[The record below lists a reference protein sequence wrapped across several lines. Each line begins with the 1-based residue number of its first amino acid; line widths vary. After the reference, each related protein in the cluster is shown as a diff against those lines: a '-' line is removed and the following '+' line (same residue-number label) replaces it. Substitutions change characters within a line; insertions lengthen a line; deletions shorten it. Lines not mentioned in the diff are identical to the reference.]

1 MSISFS
7 LSPILTLLGQPYSFQ
22 LQCLSPAV
30 PQCISPG
37 TFSLLGIHFSSFS
50 LSLSALL
57 SPPFLLF
64 LYLPSIAHFISLI
77 IKLEITWCVQWLLWV
92 WYAPDV
98 EVECNGKDKCSIT
111 TAPPPGLLEGPELV
125 LASRFTAKLPVTERS
140 TRRLIIIYS
149 KLLWCFSS
157 ELLKFCWM
165 GIIFLSMKTEELS
178 HRWD

>member
-37 TFSLLGIHFSSFS
+37 TFNLLGIHFSSFS
-50 LSLSALL
+50 LSALL
-57 SPPFLLF
+57 SPSFLLF
-64 LYLPSIAHFISLI
+64 LYLPSIAHFINLI
-77 IKLEITWCVQWLLWV
+77 IKVEITWCVQWLLWV

-111 TAPPPGLLEGPELV
+111 TAPPSL
-125 LASRFTAKLPVTERS
+125 SS
-140 TRRLIIIYS
+140 TRGTRAGAGVAFHCENCQLQKEVHGS
-149 KLLWCFSS
+149 SLLYILNFYDAF
-157 ELLKFCWM
+157 LLSF
-165 GIIFLSMKTEELS
+165 
-178 HRWD
+178 